1 MARSQKPNKKKT
13 VKAKTKKSA
22 AKKAAVSPERKAIL
36 ANKKALWQTYYELH
50 NRAEELMAKIRSDI
64 KSGSVEETQRDANE
78 LLLLMG
84 ECSYMAEECKKMES
98 RRK

>member
-1 MARSQKPNKKKT
+1 MPRAKKKT
-13 VKAKTKKSA
+13 VKAKK
-22 AKKAAVSPERKAIL
+22 KKASVSPARKAIL
-36 ANKKALWQTYYELH
+36 ENKKALWKTYYEL
-50 NRAEELMAKIRSDI
+50 NERAEKLMEKIRKDV
-64 KSGSVEETQRDANE
+64 KNGSVEETRRDANE